1 MRASVATGRTRRLTA
16 GLTLLTM
23 AFVGAAAALAP
34 TSAEA
39 VGGEGE
45 AETEPLEIT
54 GSALYASPMFE
65 AIPPTLRNQVPPE
78 AVCVVRPDACP
89 PESEDLRGLAVDT
102 IKTVGDNFPVAPVQ
116 PVPEDSAAVSFF
128 GGHPRYQTAVKFD
141 LPQLPEGEEF
151 MSFTVEFD
159 QTDPSYDLNSPAFR
173 RVILGAF
180 ESIGPMDPSFAVN
193 GLVAALG
200 ESGLEVDGDVIS
212 IEACPLLSAFDPAGA
227 PQAAHADELPHREE
241 GDERYLDVDCI
252 LGANGVRSDD
262 GVWSFDL
269 TFAATAW
276 VEGEIENHG
285 ILLRPSGAPNLAFG
299 DPDTSTNAQ
308 VVLDLA
314 DVRASME
321 TMEAFDDDYTMGDL
335 GDLEDGMAFEE
346 ESFDDGG
353 FDGLDDGASFDAD
366 APMDAGFS
374 DSPDLD
380 AEFSDE
386 ELAAAPMVE
395 EPAQSAPVETMAA
408 GDGAVVTPW
417 WVWLLVPAFFGGAY
431 LTSQA
436 LTAPVAAGAAAS
448 GSGGA
453 LSRLIAQRAA
463 AGPDP
468 LRQA

>member
-1 MRASVATGRTRRLTA
+1 MRASVATGRTGRLTA

-39 VGGEGE
+39 VGDEGSAEME
-45 AETEPLEIT
+45 ALEIT
-54 GSALYASPMFE
+54 GSALYASPVFD
-65 AIPPTLRNQVPPE
+65 AIPPTVRNQIPPE
-78 AVCVVRPDACP
+78 AVCVVEPQLCP
-89 PESEDLRGLAVDT
+89 QESEVVRNLAVETVKT
-102 IKTVGDNFPVAPVQ
+102 IGDNFPVAPVQ
-116 PVPEDSAAVSFF
+116 PVQPDTAAVSFF
-128 GGHPRYQTAVKFD
+128 GGHTRYQTAVKFD
-141 LPQLPEGEEF
+141 LPQPPEGEEF

-159 QTDPSYDLNSPAFR
+159 EGQPTYDFNSPAFR
-173 RVILGAF
+173 RTVLAVF
-180 ESIGPMDPSFAVN
+180 ETIGPQDPEVLAN
-193 GLVAALG
+193 GLAAALDEDPIEMG
-200 ESGLEVDGDVIS
+200 GDVIG

-227 PQAAHADELPHREE
+227 PQANHSDELPHREE

-252 LGANGVRSDD
+252 LGSSGVRGDD

-276 VEGEIENHG
+276 AEEEIENHG
-285 ILLRPSGAPNLAFG
+285 ILLRPTGAPNLAFG
-299 DPDTSTNAQ
+299 DPDTSTHAQ
-308 VVLDLA
+308 VALELT

-335 GDLEDGMAFEE
+335 GELEEGMAFEE
-346 ESFDDGG
+346 ESFEDGG
-353 FDGLDDGASFDAD
+353 FDSLDDGASFDAD

-380 AEFSDE
+380 AEFADD

-395 EPAQSAPVETMAA
+395 EPTQSAPVDTMAA

-448 GSGGA
+448 GGGGA
-453 LSRLIAQRAA
+453 LSRLISQRAA
-463 AGPDP
+463 APTDP